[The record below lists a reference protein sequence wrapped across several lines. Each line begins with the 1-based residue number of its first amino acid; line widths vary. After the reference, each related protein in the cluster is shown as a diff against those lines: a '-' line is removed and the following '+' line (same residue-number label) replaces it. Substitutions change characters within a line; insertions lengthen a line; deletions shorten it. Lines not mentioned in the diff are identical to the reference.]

1 MNSSL
6 FQIEQS
12 MMYLLEYGIDD
23 STGEILETEEEFRN
37 KYNEIQ
43 LDIQTK
49 LDNTNCLMKLIDG
62 DLEVINKEIERL
74 QAYKKER
81 ENKKKWLFNMVD
93 SFIRR
98 QCLKEDGTLDVD
110 KLHSTKMR
118 LPHSYIS
125 YRKSEKVNVLDADK
139 LPSEF
144 VTVKT
149 ETKPNLTEIKKAIKN
164 GADFSGVAELTT
176 NLNMQ
181 IK

>member
-74 QAYKKER
+74 QAYKRER
-81 ENKKKWLFNMVD
+81 ENKKKWLFDMVD

-118 LPHSYIS
+118 LPHSFLS
-125 YRKSEKVNVLDADK
+125 YRKSEKAIVDDATK
-139 LPSEF
+139 IPREYITTK
-144 VTVKT
+144 V
-149 ETKPNLTEIKKAIKN
+149 EEKPNLTEIKKAIK
-164 GADFSGVAELTT
+164 GGKQIEGCHVET
-176 NLNMQ
+176 NLSMQ